1 MNLFLSDGAG
11 GRDFSMFPWP
21 QSIPYI
27 LPPYLFD
34 WIDVLG
40 DGNCG
45 FRALTVTE
53 MGGEDAWPLLRRSM
67 ALEMQQHR
75 QQYTRLYLSP
85 ESCEDA
91 IHRIGGHAHGPA
103 SFDHWMDAINMYA
116 AATFLNIAIAYYGSA
131 DCNPYRN
138 WLILPLRRTGGAHGV
153 HKLVHILW
161 VNNNHYVQLL
171 MNDDTSPLPP
181 VQENWRDAAEPT
193 CRDFE
198 RQYRNRIAH
207 WQRLVGVQEQRNN
220 NPDDAVNLDSL

>member
-21 QSIPYI
+21 QYIPYI

-75 QQYTRLYLSP
+75 QQYTRLYLSS

-103 SFDHWMDAINMYA
+103 RFDHWMDAINMYA
-116 AATFLNIAIAYYGSA
+116 AATFLNIAIAY
-131 DCNPYRN
+131 
-138 WLILPLRRTGGAHGV
+138 I
-153 HKLVHILW
+153 
-161 VNNNHYVQLL
+161 
-171 MNDDTSPLPP
+171 
-181 VQENWRDAAEPT
+181 
-193 CRDFE
+193 
-198 RQYRNRIAH
+198 
-207 WQRLVGVQEQRNN
+207 
-220 NPDDAVNLDSL
+220 NLYIFFG